1 MRRDVP
7 DVYFASDVVVLTSD
21 NEGTPVSLIE
31 AEAAG
36 VPVVGT
42 RVGGVASVVL
52 DGETGRLA
60 AREDEAGFAR
70 CVREVLDDPAGS
82 ETMGA
87 RGQDHAAETFGLD
100 RLTTGIDRLYQEALA
115 GAPLTTLAPAETPQG

>member
-1 MRRDVP
+1 
-7 DVYFASDVVVLTSD
+7 
-21 NEGTPVSLIE
+21 VSLIE

-60 AREDEAGFAR
+60 AREDETGFAA
-70 CVREVLDDPAGS
+70 CVREVLEDPAGS

-87 RGQDHAAETFGLD
+87 QGRDHASETFGLD
-100 RLTTGIDRLYQEALA
+100 RLTTDIDRLYQEALVE
-115 GAPLTTLAPAETPQG
+115 APLTTLAPAETPRA